1 MARKP
6 GVGIKKKQGYF
17 HAGHFASLIEGIFQD
32 AINAVG
38 NAGQKAIMLEL
49 FENSAQAILNAA
61 QLKQRPGKR
70 IYESIM
76 ALSIRQDK
84 YNAADEIVKEIAE
97 KLAQA
102 WDDAYAGDSVGSKMF
117 QQLSPEDFIDTPPSL
132 ASNYIQI
139 RIKLL
144 GGRL

>member
-6 GVGIKKKQGYF
+6 GVGIRKKQGYF
-17 HAGHFASLIEGIFQD
+17 HAGHYAALMEGIFQD

-38 NAGQKAIMLEL
+38 NAGQRAIMLEL
-49 FENSAQAILNAA
+49 FDNSSQPILNAV
-61 QLKQRPGKR
+61 QLKRRPGKR
-70 IYESIM
+70 VYESIM
-76 ALSIRQDK
+76 ALSISDDK
-84 YNAADEIVKEIAE
+84 YNAVDEIVKEIAE

-102 WDDAYAGDSVGSKMF
+102 WDDAYAGDSMGSKMF
-117 QQLSPEDFIDTPPSL
+117 QQLTPEDFIDTPPSL

>member
-6 GVGIKKKQGYF
+6 GVGIRKKQGYF
-17 HAGHFASLIEGIFQD
+17 HAGHFASLMEGIFQD

-49 FENSAQAILNAA
+49 FENSAQAILNVV
-61 QLKQRPGKR
+61 QLKQRPGR
-70 IYESIM
+70 TIYESIM
-76 ALSIRQDK
+76 ALSIRDDK
-84 YNAADEIVKEIAE
+84 YNAVDEIVKEIAE
-97 KLAQA
+97 KLAEA
-102 WDDAYAGDSVGSKMF
+102 WDDSYAGDSIGSKMF
-117 QQLSPEDFIDTPPSL
+117 QQLTPEDFIDTPPSL
-132 ASNYIQI
+132 ASNFAQI